1 MPLDLQ
7 QRIFSLQ
14 NYTKEQENS
23 SFDRSTITMSSS
35 SRSINGMN
43 IQQACPLFLLSQEL
57 RDEIYETA
65 LASNAAPSTD
75 DEPIEITRALSLAPS
90 NGLGATCY
98 RLWLETAVIYA
109 KSHRA
114 YWSLNRFLISMAY
127 NPSNSDN
134 GSNTSLRALGLGFK
148 YFQHINRVTIE
159 VKGLDVTHAFHFG
172 PSANLFTAIT
182 LVSHKLH
189 WNEAPHLRLEPIM
202 EEMMALGESIMGV
215 VKGKP
220 QAAALRVGRAGQ
232 YVAATKKHLGYV
244 ARGRELNINEKGLM
258 EKCEAAIEE
267 FGAKAEVE
275 SVLLKMAVL
284 EGVVKDFG
292 LRHKVEIRQ
301 VLGVV

>member
-7 QRIFSLQ
+7 QTHLFSQ
-14 NYTKEQENS
+14 RYTKEQETS
-23 SFDRSTITMSSS
+23 SLDSPAIIMSFSF
-35 SRSINGMN
+35 RNTDGVN

-57 RDEIYETA
+57 RDEIYERA

-75 DEPIEITRALSLAPS
+75 DEPIDVTGALSLAPS

-114 YWSLNRFLISMAY
+114 HWSQNRFLISMVHNA
-127 NPSNSDN
+127 SNNSE

-148 YFQHINRVTIE
+148 HFQHINRVTIE

-189 WNEAPHLRLEPIM
+189 WNEAPHLRVEPIM

-220 QAAALRVGRAGQ
+220 QAAALKVGRAGQ

-244 ARGRELNINEKGLM
+244 ARDRELNINEKGLM

-267 FGAKAEVE
+267 FGAEAEVE

-292 LRHKVEIRQ
+292 VRHKVEICQ
-301 VLGVV
+301 V

>member
-7 QRIFSLQ
+7 QTHLFSQ
-14 NYTKEQENS
+14 RYTKEQETS
-23 SFDRSTITMSSS
+23 SLDSPAIIMSFSF
-35 SRSINGMN
+35 RNINGMN

-57 RDEIYETA
+57 RDEIYERA

-75 DEPIEITRALSLAPS
+75 DEPIDVTGALSLAPS

-114 YWSLNRFLISMAY
+114 HWSQNRFLISMVHNA
-127 NPSNSDN
+127 SNNSE

-148 YFQHINRVTIE
+148 HFQHINRVTIE

-189 WNEAPHLRLEPIM
+189 WNEAPHLRVEPIM

-220 QAAALRVGRAGQ
+220 QAAALKVGRAGQ

-292 LRHKVEIRQ
+292 VRHKVEICQ
-301 VLGVV
+301 V

>member
-1 MPLDLQ
+1 
-7 QRIFSLQ
+7 
-14 NYTKEQENS
+14 
-23 SFDRSTITMSSS
+23 MSSS
-35 SRSINGMN
+35 SRHINGMDV
-43 IQQACPLFLLSQEL
+43 QQACPLFLLSQEL
-57 RDEIYETA
+57 RDEIFEMA
-65 LASNAAPSTD
+65 LTSNAAPSTD
-75 DEPIEITRALSLAPS
+75 DEPIDITSALALAPS

-114 YWSLNRFLISMAY
+114 YWGQNRFLISMAY
-127 NPSNSDN
+127 NPSNTN

-148 YFQHINRVTIE
+148 HFQHINRITIQ

-189 WNEAPHLRLEPIM
+189 WNEAPHLRVEPIM

-232 YVAATKKHLGYV
+232 YVAATKKYLGYV

-292 LRHKVEIRQ
+292 LRHEVEICQ
-301 VLGVV
+301 V